1 MEQHDS
7 VNFAC
12 FQPSSLERNGK
23 WDIFPSMPHSTS
35 DGENADL
42 GLDAPKLIQQNYK
55 RLRWWK
61 EILAVIVTKLSE
73 RECVWVCVKRE
84 REWVWVCVKERERER
99 VYVWVCE
106 KERECVCVC
115 MIAFAQLWVQVC
127 VRCESKCAWDFLLE
141 QLTPKRCLAHQKS
154 ISLLKYLDLRTENIY
169 YCYCLLEKNWLNICK
184 HFLILWYK

>member
-1 MEQHDS
+1 MPTLVWMHQNLFNKITKGCDDEKKFLLSLWQSWVRES
-7 VNFAC
+7 VC
-12 FQPSSLERNGK
+12 ECVLKER
-23 WDIFPSMPHSTS
+23 
-35 DGENADL
+35 E
-42 GLDAPKLIQQNYK
+42 
-55 RLRWWK
+55 
-61 EILAVIVTKLSE
+61 SE
-73 RECVWVCVKRE
+73 CECVWK
-84 REWVWVCVKERERER
+84 RERER
-99 VYVWVCE
+99 VCVWVCE

-154 ISLLKYLDLRTENIY
+154 ISLLKYLDLQTENIY